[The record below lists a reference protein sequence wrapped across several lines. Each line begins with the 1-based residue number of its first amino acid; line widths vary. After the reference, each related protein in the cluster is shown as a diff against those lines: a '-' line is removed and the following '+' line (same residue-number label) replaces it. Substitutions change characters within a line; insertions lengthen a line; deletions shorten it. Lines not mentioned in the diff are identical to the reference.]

1 MKPQQA
7 ILWFGTQLSTDD
19 RMWAAAE
26 AVGSASTLGL
36 GKIVKLAGAT
46 DDIIN
51 AVNKTTNAID
61 DGITLSHIGYDT
73 VVNGKDPTLSLFS
86 FAF

>member
-1 MKPQQA
+1 MGCCK
-7 ILWFGTQLSTDD
+7 
-19 RMWAAAE
+19 

-86 FAF
+86 FAFEKGAGPAGTTCKK

>member
-1 MKPQQA
+1 MIGCGLLQ
-7 ILWFGTQLSTDD
+7 
-19 RMWAAAE
+19 
-26 AVGSASTLGL
+26 GSQFSINTGFR
-36 GKIVKLAGAT
+36 KIVKLAGAT

-51 AVNKTTNAID
+51 AVNKTTNAMD

-86 FAF
+86 FAFEKRSRTSGTTCKK